1 MALNTGYLM
10 LTGGGVPVL
19 SIDPEVEARD
29 RPESSEPDV
38 PEGNDVQVL
47 VTPAWLVQVTGV
59 NPLPQAHRRNPA
71 NGTRRSALIEFPP
84 SIHRNPCSGWSASKV
99 REQTVSTH
107 SRFQQPFVRLT
118 NVAIVWRRE
127 RDSNPRWL

>member
-71 NGTRRSALIEFPP
+71 KCS
-84 SIHRNPCSGWSASKV
+84 HR
-99 REQTVSTH
+99 VSTQYPPK
-107 SRFQQPFVRLT
+107 SVLRLVRL
-118 NVAIVWRRE
+118 E
-127 RDSNPRWL
+127 GP